1 MKPSQS
7 ILFISVLTIILAS
20 ILAEAQSTPDEAIIS
35 DVQLQGSGCEETT
48 AAVSLS
54 PDAKDL
60 SILFDNYSVEIGEGS
75 ANPSLLIAKKNCQIF
90 MDMNLPRDWQ
100 FAFKAVDYRGFMAI
114 PASAWAFHRFTYVA
128 PNQLISS
135 MREASFQGEQNTD
148 YTVHFE
154 QSDAKL
160 TWSPCG
166 QSSQKIQLL
175 SQLAVQYFP
184 RSTDR
189 SLAQISLDSADT
201 SIRQHFSVEWRKCGR
216 DTVSPDPDRNRDRDP
231 GRPPRYPGD
240 GFARTPIQGPVRP
253 SRF

>member
-20 ILAEAQSTPDEAIIS
+20 ILAEAQSSPDEAIIS
-35 DVQLQGSGCEETT
+35 AVQLQGSGCEETT
-48 AAVSLS
+48 ATVSLS

-75 ANPSLLIAKKNCQIF
+75 ANPTLLQAKKNCQVF

-114 PASAWAFHRFTYVA
+114 PSSAWAFHRFTYVA

-148 YTVHFE
+148 YTVHIE

-160 TWSPCG
+160 TWSTCG
-166 QSSQKIQLL
+166 QTSQKIQLL

-189 SLAQISLDSADT
+189 SIAQISLDSADT
-201 SIRQHFSVEWRKCGR
+201 SIRQHFSVELRKCGANSPGR
-216 DTVSPDPDRNRDRDP
+216 DRNPDPD
-231 GRPPRYPGD
+231 RPPRYPGD
-240 GFARTPIQGPVRP
+240 GNVRTPVRGPVRP
-253 SRF
+253 IRF